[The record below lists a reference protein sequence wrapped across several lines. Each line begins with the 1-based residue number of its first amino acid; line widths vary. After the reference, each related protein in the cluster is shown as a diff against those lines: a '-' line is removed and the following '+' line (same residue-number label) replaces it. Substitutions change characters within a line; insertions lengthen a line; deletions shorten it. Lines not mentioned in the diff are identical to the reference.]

1 MPVKLSPEIGSN
13 FCYAPWTNIHINTE
27 GDFKTCC
34 AGGNGLGKL
43 KSTPIYNI
51 LSGKKLLEIKQAIYN
66 NQYHENCEGCV
77 KVEKHS
83 SSSERTWYDSIAQK
97 EIIELDNIEDS
108 NLQSL
113 DIRWSNTC
121 NLSCVYCGHY
131 ASSQWST
138 LKKQPV
144 ERLDYKNTL
153 DSILEF
159 IDSNKKSLKNI
170 SLLGGEPLLQKE
182 NEQLLDVVSDQ
193 VSIYVITNLS
203 VPLETNKI
211 FRKLIEKSN
220 VTWDISFETVE
231 ERFEYVRH
239 GSSWDLMLKNI
250 KYLREA
256 TKDKPGQAIAV
267 TSQYSV
273 YNALNLSNIYES
285 FIHYNLPFM
294 RWSELHHPAILSVI
308 NLPQK
313 FIEKAIGELKI
324 CINNQYP
331 SPFLEQMY
339 RSLKSVNSNT
349 KNCNELIQW
358 HIDQEENYWPDFKY
372 KFADLWTEYRE
383 L

>member
-1 MPVKLSPEIGSN
+1 MSIKLSPEIGSN

-27 GDFKTCC
+27 GDYKTCC
-34 AGGNGLGKL
+34 AGGNVLGKL
-43 KSTPIYNI
+43 KSIPIYNI
-51 LSGKKLLEIKQAIYN
+51 LSDKKLLEIKKAIYN
-66 NQYHENCEGCV
+66 NQYHENCESCV
-77 KVEKHS
+77 KVEKNS
-83 SSSERTWYDSIAQK
+83 SSSERIWYDSIAHK
-97 EIIELDNIEDS
+97 EIIELDNIADS
-108 NLQSL
+108 NLQNL

-121 NLSCVYCGHY
+121 NLSCVYCDHY

-153 DSILEF
+153 DSILDF

-182 NEQLLDVVSDQ
+182 NERLLDVVSDQ

-211 FRKLIEKSN
+211 FKKLIEKTN

-250 KYLREA
+250 NYLREA

-273 YNALNLSNIYES
+273 YNAMNLSKIYES

-294 RWSELHHPAILSVI
+294 RWSELHHPKILSVT

-313 FIEKAIGELKI
+313 FIEKAIGELEI

-331 SPFLEQMY
+331 APFLEQMHS
-339 RSLKSVNSNT
+339 SLKNVNSST
-349 KNCNELIQW
+349 KDCNELIKW
-358 HIDQEENYWPDFKY
+358 HIDQEEKYWPNFKY
-372 KFADLWTEYRE
+372 KFADLWAEYRE